1 MLRKV
6 FAAALTSG
14 ALILGSSVSPAH
26 ASAPIAVANPIGRG
40 SAAPVAPLNTQQY
53 LVEFECAA
61 AAVGAISSTRV
72 DYCNLYA
79 NGSYVAGTGSLSLPG
94 NASATAALAA
104 TPIGAQLMV
113 CWSVSAQP
121 VLTAPISSTGC
132 TIVNSVIAA

>member
-40 SAAPVAPLNTQQY
+40 SAAPVVPLNTQQY

-79 NGSYVAGTGSLSLPG
+79 NGGYVAGTGSLSLPG
-94 NASATAALAA
+94 E
-104 TPIGAQLMV
+104 
-113 CWSVSAQP
+113 
-121 VLTAPISSTGC
+121 APPPPPPAPPPPC
-132 TIVNSVIAA
+132 APLLV